1 MKHPLL
7 LAIGFASSVLTAQ
20 EAFVSSASEASGT
33 GGSVSY
39 SVGQLLTNSQTTS
52 NTTIDVG
59 IQQPLQIVTLSNP
72 EVTRVQLTAKAY
84 PNPSTDFVVL
94 SLTEASY
101 EEMEYALYSMNGS
114 LVYQA
119 SVTAAE
125 TTIDLRRF
133 AVGTYV
139 LRVTQHQNEI
149 KTFKII
155 KN

>member
-7 LAIGFASSVLTAQ
+7 LAIGLASSVLTAQ
-20 EAFVSSASEASGT
+20 EAFVSSASEAQGT

-39 SVGQLLTNSQTTS
+39 SIGQLITASQTTS

-72 EVTRVQLTAKAY
+72 EVTNIQLTAKAY

-101 EEMEYALYSMNGS
+101 EELEYALYSINGS
-114 LVYQA
+114 LVHQA
-119 SVTAAE
+119 TVTAAE
-125 TTIDLRRF
+125 TSIDLRRF

-139 LRVTQHQNEI
+139 LRVTQDQKEI